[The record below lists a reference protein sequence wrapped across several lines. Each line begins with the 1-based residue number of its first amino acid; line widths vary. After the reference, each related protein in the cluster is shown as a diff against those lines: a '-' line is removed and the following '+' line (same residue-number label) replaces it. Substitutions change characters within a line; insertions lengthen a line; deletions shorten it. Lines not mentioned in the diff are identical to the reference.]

1 MPPDVVA
8 VGTFNPSHDDASDA
22 PELLHFF
29 LCSFFFY
36 FFFFSIAG
44 KNTMNSDKT
53 PLRDTVET
61 EQASLPLDGA
71 EAYKAKMGRKR
82 TKPGDQAT

>member
-1 MPPDVVA
+1 
-8 VGTFNPSHDDASDA
+8 
-22 PELLHFF
+22 
-29 LCSFFFY
+29 
-36 FFFFSIAG
+36 
-44 KNTMNSDKT
+44 MNSDKT